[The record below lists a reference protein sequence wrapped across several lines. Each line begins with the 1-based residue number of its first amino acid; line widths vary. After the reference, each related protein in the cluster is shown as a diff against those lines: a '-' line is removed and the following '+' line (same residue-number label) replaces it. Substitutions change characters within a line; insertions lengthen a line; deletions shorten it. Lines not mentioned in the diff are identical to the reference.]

1 MKKKNSKDQ
10 KVVFKKKPISLR
22 LFNAVYPYRKA
33 VISSVF
39 VLLIAGLVIGGWF
52 SYRDWRSKKAM
63 ELLRIAK
70 DGKDYENLVNH
81 YSGTPASAVAM
92 IRLGELKWRENQY
105 AQAREI
111 YERFIRVYPK
121 SVLAPFVKNLIGE
134 CFLQEKTFAES
145 ESVFNSLLSDSVNNF
160 IHSIVQMNLARLIAA
175 RGDVQKAVEHFKKLK
190 QDKGKI
196 LWRDTIDGFLRLYEQ
211 SVQK

>member
-33 VISSVF
+33 VIASVF
-39 VLLIAGLVIGGWF
+39 LLLIAGLLIGGWF

-63 ELLRIAK
+63 ELLRTAK
-70 DGKDYENLVNH
+70 DGNDYQNIVNH
-81 YSGTPASAVAM
+81 YSRTSASAVAM
-92 IRLGELKWRENQY
+92 IRLGELKWRENKY
-105 AQAREI
+105 DQAREI
-111 YERFIRVYPK
+111 YERFIRVYPE

-134 CFLQEKTFAES
+134 CFLQEKKFAES

-160 IHSIVQMNLARLIAA
+160 IHSTVQMNLARLIAA

-190 QDKGKI
+190 QEKGNM
-196 LWRDTIDGFLRLYEQ
+196 LWMDTIDGFLRSHEQ
-211 SVQK
+211 SVQN

>member
-1 MKKKNSKDQ
+1 MKKKNSRDQ
-10 KVVFKKKPISLR
+10 KAVFKKKPISLR

-33 VISSVF
+33 IISSVF
-39 VLLIAGLVIGGWF
+39 LLLIAGLLIGGWF

-63 ELLRIAK
+63 ELLRTAK
-70 DGKDYENLVNH
+70 DGNDYENLVNH

-92 IRLGELKWRENQY
+92 IRLGELKWRENEY

-111 YERFIRVYPK
+111 YERFIKIYPK

-134 CFLQEKTFAES
+134 CFLQEKKFTES
-145 ESVFNSLLSDSVNNF
+145 DNVFNSLLSDSANNF

-190 QDKGKI
+190 QEKGKM
-196 LWRDTIDGFLRLYEQ
+196 LWMDTIDGFLRLHEQ